1 MSVDKK
7 VTKEIMETLADGRD
21 GFLKGAEKLT
31 ETDAPELA
39 QSFRQ
44 YGAQRAAFYDELEK
58 MAASYGDDIEETG
71 SVAAAAHRGWMAIK
85 DALAGSSPSGVLEAA
100 VGGEHHAVN
109 VYEEA
114 LKEDLSPALRD
125 VLARQ
130 HREVLAAQTQVE
142 VLAEGLR
149 NA

>member
-7 VTKEIMETLADGRD
+7 VTKDIMETLADGRD

-31 ETDAPELA
+31 ETKTSELA
-39 QSFRQ
+39 EAFRQ
-44 YGAQRAAFYDELEK
+44 YGAQRAAFYDELDE
-58 MAASYGDDIEETG
+58 MAATYGDDIEETG
-71 SVAAAAHRGWMAIK
+71 STAAAMHRGWMAIK
-85 DALAGSSPSGVLEAA
+85 DALAGSSPTGVLEAA
-100 VGGEHHAVN
+100 IGGENHAVN
-109 VYEEA
+109 AYEDA

-130 HREVLAAQTQVE
+130 QAEVRAAQAHVE
-142 VLAEGLR
+142 ALSEGLQ